1 MSSSSAPVVDT
12 AVQELTPWEAPDVVD
27 YDKLLREFGCEAISE
42 ELILRCEKLT
52 GKPAHRFLR
61 RGVFFSHRDLSRVL
75 DLYERGQ
82 PFYLYTGRGPSS
94 QSMHTG
100 HLVPFLFTKW
110 LQETFNVPLVIQ
122 ITDDEKFY
130 FKEYLTIDEIDVLA
144 HENIRDI
151 IALGFDMEKT
161 FIFRDFEYIG
171 HLYRTVA
178 RIEKATTANQVR
190 GCFGFKGEDN
200 VGKWMFPA
208 IQAAPAFSVCFPH
221 IFPPVQPKEEDLKK
235 AEEDAKKKKVKKGAA
250 PVVEIPKGPIHRN
263 VYCLIP
269 QAIDQDP
276 YFRLTRDIAPRLG
289 FLKPALIH
297 SKFFPGLAGSG
308 GKMSSSVAA
317 ANTTAIFLTDTEK
330 QIKDKINK
338 HAFSGG
344 GATKEEQ
351 LELGAFAPV
360 DVPVQWLS
368 FFLEDD
374 VALADIQQEYSLGR
388 IMTGQVKKMLI
399 DILKDIVIGHQ
410 KARENVS
417 DANIAQFCAVRDMSR
432 PEWTQ

>member
-1 MSSSSAPVVDT
+1 MASSASVEKAPT
-12 AVQELTPWEAPDVVD
+12 QELTPWEAPDVVD
-27 YDKLLREFGCEAISE
+27 YDKLLRDFGCEPISE
-42 ELILRCEKLT
+42 DLILRCERLT

-75 DLYERGQ
+75 DLYEKGQ

-130 FKEYLTIDEIDVLA
+130 FKENLTQEEVEVLA

-151 IALGFDMEKT
+151 IALGFDIEKT
-161 FIFRDFEYIG
+161 FIFRDYDYIG
-171 HLYRTVA
+171 HMYRTVS

-190 GCFGFKGEDN
+190 GCFGFKLEDN

-221 IFPPVQPKEEDLKK
+221 IFPPVQPTDDDIKK
-235 AEEDAKKKKVKKGAA
+235 AEDEAKKKKVKKGAA
-250 PVVEIPKGPIHRN
+250 PATVIPKGPIHRN

-276 YFRLTRDIAPRLG
+276 YFRLTRDVAPRLG

-297 SKFFPGLAGSG
+297 SKFFPGLAGST

-317 ANTTAIFLTDTEK
+317 ANTTAIFLTDTDK
-330 QIKDKINK
+330 QIKLKISK

-360 DVPVQWLS
+360 DVPIQWLS

-374 VALADIQQEYSLGR
+374 EELANITQEYSLGR
-388 IMTGQVKKMLI
+388 TMTGDVKKMLI
-399 DILKDIVIGHQ
+399 GVLNDIVLGHQ
-410 KARENVS
+410 KAREDVGDDS
-417 DANIAQFCAVRDMSR
+417 IAAYCKVRDMSR